1 MVGMGAMAVPVILF
15 TCDWGVLGVVEVV
28 LLMLLVLVM

>member
-1 MVGMGAMAVPVILF
+1 MVGMGAMAVAAILL
-15 TCDWGVLGVVEVV
+15 TCDWLVLGVVELV